1 MTAYIIRR
9 LIQLPITLLGV
20 TVLVFAMTMTLDP
33 VERSAL
39 YIRDIPHSE
48 GALEAVIRRYGLD
61 DPFHEQYWRWLV
73 GRKDAESGEVVGGV
87 LRGDLGFS
95 RTGRVPVMEL
105 FRLRLPASIELA
117 LWSVVPIIFVGVWL
131 GIIAAKNHNKPI
143 DQGARVFALVGWS
156 FPTFVFALLVL
167 MIFYAKL
174 GWFPPGRLDDWA
186 QRVVMSPEF
195 TRYTQMN
202 TFDAILNLR
211 LDVFWDAVRHLVLPV
226 LTLCYIQWAMLLRLT
241 RSSMLEALGQDY
253 MTTARA
259 KGLPERTVTNKHAL
273 PNALIPVVTVGGL
286 TVVGLI
292 SGVVIV
298 ETVFNWPGMGSAAA
312 SAAQSLD
319 LLTVVAFTLFSAIL
333 LIVANL
339 LIDILY
345 AFLDPRVRLR

>member
-20 TVLVFAMTMTLDP
+20 TLLVFGMTMTLDP

-73 GRKDAESGEVVGGV
+73 GRTDPETGERVGGV

-105 FRLRLPASIELA
+105 FALRLPASIELA
-117 LWSVVPIIFVGVWL
+117 LWAVVPIIAVGIWL

-167 MIFYAKL
+167 MVFYAKL

-195 TRYTQMN
+195 TRYTKMH